1 MTTRQWL
8 KLVMAAAIACSGLP
22 VMSQAYPTQPITRVA
37 PFAPGGV
44 GDTTLLNPIFFTP
57 TKDCL

>member
-1 MTTRQWL
+1 
-8 KLVMAAAIACSGLP
+8 MAAAIACSGLP